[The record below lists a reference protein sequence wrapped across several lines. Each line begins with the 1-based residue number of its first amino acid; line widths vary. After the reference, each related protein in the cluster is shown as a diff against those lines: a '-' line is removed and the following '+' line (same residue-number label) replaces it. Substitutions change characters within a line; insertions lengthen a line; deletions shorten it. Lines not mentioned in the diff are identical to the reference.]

1 MGIKHLHIFAFET
14 TLKSAYRL
22 TNQLVKL
29 AKILYIKFPQR
40 EVPRLAVAGR
50 TYHSLIQTHHIW
62 DQQAC
67 TTGRTEGLC
76 FKYFYGWIQRWVWH
90 WLWLVYRHKWTV
102 NDIFLSISRADILAL
117 YSGTSH
123 SLSSCLG
130 RLLEWDLDP
139 TWLTIIWTESLSAV
153 EALKAPNTHH
163 PLVNDLLAQSWT
175 MMPLNISWIRD
186 HSKSTGNEY
195 EAGFNSSCI
204 KTG

>member
-1 MGIKHLHIFAFET
+1 MHKGSLELASVKCYFSSFYAFFPWYWALEIMGIKHLHIFAFET

-117 YSGTSH
+117 YSGPSH
-123 SLSSCLG
+123 SLS
-130 RLLEWDLDP
+130 
-139 TWLTIIWTESLSAV
+139 
-153 EALKAPNTHH
+153 
-163 PLVNDLLAQSWT
+163 LLA
-175 MMPLNISWIRD
+175 
-186 HSKSTGNEY
+186 
-195 EAGFNSSCI
+195 
-204 KTG
+204 